1 MSEKRARRDQVQ
13 AHGQLDC
20 ITFKPDLAKF
30 NMTELEEDTVALM
43 CKRVYDA
50 AGNIG
55 KNTKIFLNGER
66 SR

>member
-1 MSEKRARRDQVQ
+1 M
-13 AHGQLDC
+13 
-20 ITFKPDLAKF
+20 
-30 NMTELEEDTVALM
+30 ALM

-66 SR
+66 LKVKGVFSLKNEKHQQFYSRLEDLTKKKDIDEKN